1 MRPFKKGYRTS
12 SRQFAFFTVVPAVV
26 ILFLITVFPTIYSL
40 WVSLQSYYLPRPYA
54 SEFVG
59 VGNYL
64 GVLTD
69 IRFWSSMKQTGLLLT
84 SAISIEFVLG
94 LAIALFLFSE
104 FKGSKI
110 ITPIIL
116 MPMMIAPV
124 IVGYMWRLLYQ
135 VEAGPIN
142 YLIGFLG
149 LGPYAWTS
157 NVATAVP
164 SIVIADVWQWTP
176 FVVLVLL
183 AGLTSLPQNVLE
195 AAQVDGAS
203 GWQRLIY
210 IILPMLR
217 RVVAIVLLLRILDV
231 FRMFDKIYVMTHGG
245 PGSATETVGFY
256 AYLSGFKYLH
266 IGYAA
271 AMSFLLLFVTV
282 FISITIA
289 KTIHGEE

>member
-1 MRPFKKGYRTS
+1 
-12 SRQFAFFTVVPAVV
+12 
-26 ILFLITVFPTIYSL
+26 
-40 WVSLQSYYLPRPYA
+40 
-54 SEFVG
+54 
-59 VGNYL
+59 
-64 GVLTD
+64 
-69 IRFWSSMKQTGLLLT
+69 MKQTGLLMA

-94 LAIALFLFSE
+94 LAIALFLYKE
-104 FKGSKI
+104 FKGSKL

-135 VEAGPIN
+135 VEAGPFN
-142 YLIGFLG
+142 YLLGFLG

-157 NVATAVP
+157 DVVTAVP
-164 SIVIADVWQWTP
+164 SIVIADIWQWTP

-195 AAQVDGAS
+195 AAEVDGAT
-203 GWQRLIY
+203 GWYRLIY

-245 PGSATETVGFY
+245 PGNATETVGFY
-256 AYLSGFKYLH
+256 AYLSGFKYLQ

-282 FISITIA
+282 FMSMTIA

>member
-1 MRPFKKGYRTS
+1 MKLLAKDYWTS
-12 SRQFAFFTVVPAVV
+12 NRQFAVLTVLPAVV
-26 ILFLITVFPTIYSL
+26 VLLLITVFPTIYSIT
-40 WVSLQSYYLPRPYA
+40 VSLKSYYLPRPYA
-54 SEFVG
+54 SESVG
-59 VGNYL
+59 VDNYIE
-64 GVLTD
+64 VLMD
-69 IRFWSSMKQTGLLLT
+69 GRFWTSMRQTVILMA
-84 SAISIEFVLG
+84 SAISMELILG
-94 LAIALFLFSE
+94 FGIALFLYNE

-124 IVGYMWRLLYQ
+124 IVGYMWRLLFQ
-135 VEAGPIN
+135 VETGPIN
-142 YLIGFLG
+142 YLLGFLS

-164 SIVIADVWQWTP
+164 SIVIADIWQWTP

-183 AGLTSLPQNVLE
+183 AGLTSLSPDILE

-203 GWQRLIY
+203 GWQKLIY
-210 IILPMLR
+210 VIIPMLR
-217 RVVAIVLLLRILDV
+217 RVVAIVLLLRILDT

-256 AYLSGFKYLH
+256 AYLSGFKYLR

-271 AMSFLLLFVTV
+271 AMSFLLLFITV
-282 FISITIA
+282 IMSMTIA
-289 KTIHGEE
+289 KTIHGER

>member
-142 YLIGFLG
+142 YLIGILG

-282 FISITIA
+282 FISVTIA

>member
-1 MRPFKKGYRTS
+1 MKPFEKGFWTS
-12 SRQFAFFTVVPAVV
+12 NRQFALFTVLPAVV
-26 ILFLITVFPTIYSL
+26 ILLLITVFPTIYSF

-59 VGNYL
+59 VSNYI

-69 IRFWSSMKQTGLLLT
+69 TRFWSSMKQTGLLMA

-94 LAIALFLFSE
+94 LAIALFLYKE
-104 FKGSKI
+104 FKGSKL

-135 VEAGPIN
+135 VEAGPFN
-142 YLIGFLG
+142 YLLGFLG

-157 NVATAVP
+157 DVVTAVP
-164 SIVIADVWQWTP
+164 SIVIADIWQWTP

-195 AAQVDGAS
+195 AAEVDGAT
-203 GWQRLIY
+203 GWYRLIY

-245 PGSATETVGFY
+245 PGNATETVGFY
-256 AYLSGFKYLH
+256 AYLSGFKYLQ

-282 FISITIA
+282 FMSMTIA

>member
-1 MRPFKKGYRTS
+1 MRVFERGFWTGK
-12 SRQFAFFTVVPAVV
+12 RQFAILTVLPAVV
-26 ILFLITVFPTIYSL
+26 ILLLITVFPTIYSL
-40 WVSLQSYYLPRPYA
+40 TVSLKSYYLPRPYA

-59 VGNYL
+59 LGNYL

-69 IRFWSSMKQTGLLLT
+69 DRFWGSMRQTGLLMA
-84 SAISIEFVLG
+84 SAISVEFVLG
-94 LAIALFLFSE
+94 LAIALFLYEE
-104 FKGSKI
+104 FRGSRI
-110 ITPIIL
+110 ITPFIL

-164 SIVIADVWQWTP
+164 SIVIADIWQWTP

-183 AGLTSLPQNVLE
+183 AGLTSLPPDVLE

-203 GWQRLIY
+203 GWQRLFY

-217 RVVAIVLLLRILDV
+217 RVVAIVLLLRVLDI

-256 AYLSGFKYLH
+256 AYLSGFKYLR

-271 AMSFLLLFVTV
+271 AMSFVLLFVTV
-282 FISITIA
+282 IISMTIA
-289 KTIHGEE
+289 KTIHGER

>member
-1 MRPFKKGYRTS
+1 MRPFEKGFWTPN
-12 SRQFAFFTVVPAVV
+12 RQFALFTVLPAVV
-26 ILFLITVFPTIYSL
+26 ILLLITVFPTIYSL

-59 VGNYL
+59 LGNYI

-69 IRFWSSMKQTGLLLT
+69 TRFWSSMKQTGLLMA

-94 LAIALFLFSE
+94 LAIALFLYKE
-104 FKGSKI
+104 FKGSKLI
-110 ITPIIL
+110 MPIIL

-135 VEAGPIN
+135 VEAGPFN
-142 YLIGFLG
+142 YLLGFLG

-157 NVATAVP
+157 DVVTAVP
-164 SIVIADVWQWTP
+164 SIVIADIWQWTP

-195 AAQVDGAS
+195 AAEVDGAT
-203 GWQRLIY
+203 GWYRLIY

-245 PGSATETVGFY
+245 PGNATETVGFY
-256 AYLSGFKYLH
+256 AYLSGFKYLQ

-282 FISITIA
+282 FMSMTIA